1 MKRLILAALTVAL
14 TASLFAGVAPLSPV
28 AASAGLADLPGYDR
42 MDVPAR
48 HRAMP
53 LAASVWY
60 PAGRVTYRNAIGD
73 SALFVGMPA
82 YVGAAVAEGR
92 YPLVL
97 VSHGSGGAMD
107 GLAWLSSRL
116 AARGAIVLAVNHPG
130 TTSGDSSPRRT
141 MRLAPRAADLGAALQ
156 ALLADPQF
164 APHVDR
170 DRISALGFSLG
181 GSTVLGLAGLRF
193 DGDAFAGYCRKA
205 GEASPGCDFLAKGGV
220 RLDSLPESFS
230 ADMRDAR
237 VSSVISVDPGFTHA
251 AVEESLA
258 GVRMPV
264 LFINLG
270 NEHRWPAVD
279 VGPRGSGLAA
289 RLPGARHVAVAP
301 AHHFTFLGVCK
312 PGGAELLRKWEDDPI
327 CDDPEG
333 TERARAHEEIVGIV
347 AEFLELAP

>member
-1 MKRLILAALTVAL
+1 MKRLVLAALFSGLAL
-14 TASLFAGVAPLSPV
+14 LPPAFAEPVAP
-28 AASAGLADLPGYDR
+28 GLPGYDR

-48 HRAMP
+48 HRALP

-60 PAGRVTYRNAIGD
+60 PAGRTTYRNVIGD
-73 SALFVGMPA
+73 NALFVGAPA
-82 YVGAAVAEGR
+82 LIGAALAKGR
-92 YPLVL
+92 HPLVL
-97 VSHGSGGAMD
+97 LSQGSGGNMD

-170 DRISALGFSLG
+170 ERISALGFSLG

-193 DGDAFAGYCRKA
+193 DGDAFADYCRKA
-205 GEASPGCDFLAKGGV
+205 GEASPGCDFLASGGV
-220 RLDSLPESFS
+220 RLDALPESFS

-251 AVEESLA
+251 AVEDSLA
-258 GVRMPV
+258 GVRTPV

-279 VGPRGSGLAA
+279 VGPKGSGLAD
-289 RLPGARHVAVAP
+289 RLPGARHVSVAP

-312 PGGAELLRKWEDDPI
+312 PGGAELLRKWEDDPV
-327 CDDPEG
+327 CDDPQG
-333 TERARAHEEIVGIV
+333 TDRARTHVEIVETV
-347 AEFLELAP
+347 AGFLGLAP

>member
-1 MKRLILAALTVAL
+1 MKRLILAALLSGFAL
-14 TASLFAGVAPLSPV
+14 LPPALAESGAAG
-28 AASAGLADLPGYDR
+28 LPGYDR

-60 PAGRVTYRNAIGD
+60 PAGRATYRNVIGD
-73 SALFVGMPA
+73 SALFVGMPS

-97 VSHGSGGAMD
+97 LSHGSGGNMD
-107 GLAWLSSRL
+107 GVAWLSSHL

-141 MRLAPRAADLGAALQ
+141 LRLAPRAADLGAALQ

-164 APHVDR
+164 APHIDR

-193 DGDAFAGYCRKA
+193 DSDAFADYCRKA
-205 GEASPGCDFLAKGGV
+205 GEASPGCDFLASGGV

-251 AVEESLA
+251 AVEQSLA
-258 GVRMPV
+258 GVRVPV
-264 LFINLG
+264 LFVNLG
-270 NEHRWPAVD
+270 EEHRWPAVD
-279 VGPRGSGLAA
+279 VGPKGSGLAA
-289 RLPGARHVAVAP
+289 RISGARHVAVAP
-301 AHHFTFLGVCK
+301 AHHFTFLGLCK
-312 PGGAELLRKWEDDPI
+312 PGGAELLRKWEDDPV
-327 CDDPEG
+327 CDDPQG
-333 TERARAHEEIVGIV
+333 TVRKQVHEEIVGIV

>member
-1 MKRLILAALTVAL
+1 MKRLIL
-14 TASLFAGVAPLSPV
+14 LFALSAV
-28 AASAGLADLPGYDR
+28 SAVSPALAEAGKADLPGYDR

-53 LAASVWY
+53 LAASLWY
-60 PAGRVTYRNAIGD
+60 PAGRATYRNVIGD
-73 SALFVGMPA
+73 SALFVGAPA
-82 YVGAAVAEGR
+82 MIGAAVAKGR
-92 YPLVL
+92 HPLVL
-97 VSHGSGGAMD
+97 VSHGSGGNMD

-141 MRLAPRAADLGAALQ
+141 MRLAPRAADLGAALL
-156 ALLADPQF
+156 ALLADPQL

-170 DRISALGFSLG
+170 ERISALGFSLG

-193 DGDAFAGYCRKA
+193 DGDAFADYCRKA
-205 GEASPGCDFLAKGGV
+205 GEASPGCDFLASGGV
-220 RLDSLPESFS
+220 RLEALPEAFS

-258 GVRMPV
+258 GIRVPV
-264 LFINLG
+264 LFVNLG
-270 NEHRWPAVD
+270 EEHRWPAVD

-289 RLPGARHVAVAP
+289 RISGARHVAVAP

-312 PGGAELLRKWEDDPI
+312 PGGAELLRKWEDDPV
-327 CDDPEG
+327 CDDPQG
-333 TERARAHEEIVGIV
+333 TDRAGTHEKIVETV
-347 AEFLELAP
+347 AEFLGLAP